1 VFWLAFVIHA
11 LDSVFFYFDYSLA
24 DYFLI
29 VRRKLFEPN
38 DTKLDLEKTPSSS
51 SVCLLQAEN

>member
-1 VFWLAFVIHA
+1 MIAFVIHA
-11 LDSVFFYFDYSLA
+11 LDKVFFFYFDYSLA

-51 SVCLLQAEN
+51 VYLLPAEN